1 MKKTLLFAYWN
12 RSKNFLNMK
21 KVFNYCFLLLLLNG
35 QYAREIDLRDFDKYF
50 KLLPQPQKIDIL
62 TGQGITQGSLRSI
75 FLKGG
80 SQKPVLDG
88 VLNSLQRAD
97 KPGPGVL
104 TMIISDDQAL
114 PNSSEGYI
122 LEIKNGQ
129 STINARGQAGLF
141 YGSQTL
147 LQMLE
152 DANDQQVSIPA
163 CRITDYP
170 DIAVRA
176 VHLDLKHHLDAG
188 FYYYQVIDRLARIK
202 VNAIIV
208 EFEDKLRFKKAP
220 VVGASHAIS
229 IEEFAAISRYAKER
243 NIEISPLVQGLGHAS
258 FILKHEKYKNLR
270 DNPGSD
276 WSFDAVNPETY
287 TLQFSLYEDAIAA
300 TPYGKYLHV
309 GGDEVGNLGMSEL
322 AKKSGLSAMQLQMQW
337 LQKVCAFAREHN
349 RIPIFWDDMVF
360 KLSGLYQ
367 TTWDPTVPTE
377 DVTKIWKDSIHRLDE
392 NLNLF
397 PPECVFMRWNYDSP
411 GILGNNKA
419 LDWYKKSNLKVMAAT
434 AAQTMWPML
443 PREKSNFQ
451 PIKDFC
457 KITSE
462 KKLSGILCTAWD
474 DCSPHFETYW
484 RGFHDFAF
492 FSWNYNDIKAGDV
505 HSIFRDRFYGAA
517 LKDSSSEFQDLM
529 EQSLLFWET
538 ALIEK
543 GHRNNYPEKI
553 ELIDLPD
560 PANAGKWSQVYG
572 KRINRA
578 KEETSRYEL
587 IKNRIQHAMKVARR
601 NEYSLALMNQINEL
615 QVYPSRLLL
624 LLEKYDRASP
634 GTAKQGL
641 KEQIKNYVNNF
652 DELKKNFEDTF
663 SKTRILN
670 NPDDYLLDQN
680 VHEHLANGSN
690 KSDWMHIYELA
701 MNKKLNNWLTN

>member
-1 MKKTLLFAYWN
+1 MKKI
-12 RSKNFLNMK
+12 
-21 KVFNYCFLLLLLNG
+21 FNYCFLLLLLNG
-35 QYAREIDLRDFDKYF
+35 QYAREIDLKDFEKYF
-50 KLLPQPQKIDIL
+50 KLLPQPQKIEIL

-80 SQKPVLDG
+80 SQKPVLYG
-88 VLNSLQRAD
+88 LLNSLQRTD

-114 PNSSEGYI
+114 PNSPEGYI

-152 DANDQQVSIPA
+152 DANDQQVAIPA
-163 CRITDYP
+163 CRITDFP

-202 VNAIIV
+202 INAIIV

-258 FILKHEKYKNLR
+258 FILKHETYKKLR

-397 PPECVFMRWNYDSP
+397 PPECVFMRWNYDTP
-411 GILGNNKA
+411 GILGNNNA

-492 FSWNYNDIKAGDV
+492 FSWNYNDIKVGDV
-505 HSIFRDRFYGAA
+505 HSIFRQRFYGAE

-529 EQSLLFWET
+529 EQALVFWET

-553 ELIDLPD
+553 ELIDLPN
-560 PANAGKWSQVYG
+560 PASAGKWSEVYG

-578 KEETSRYEL
+578 KEERSRYEL

-615 QVYPSRLLL
+615 QAYPSGLLL

-634 GTAKQGL
+634 ASSKQEVKG
-641 KEQIKNYVNNF
+641 QIKNYVNHF

>member
-1 MKKTLLFAYWN
+1 
-12 RSKNFLNMK
+12 MK

-35 QYAREIDLRDFDKYF
+35 QYTREIDLKDFEKHF
-50 KLLPQPQKIDIL
+50 KLLPQPQKIEIL
-62 TGQGITQGSLRSI
+62 TGQGIGHSSLRSI

-80 SQKPVLDG
+80 SQKPVLYG
-88 VLNSLQRAD
+88 VLNSLQRSD
-97 KPGPGVL
+97 KAGPGVL

-114 PNSSEGYI
+114 PNSPEGYI

-152 DANDQQVSIPA
+152 DANDQQVAIPA

-170 DIAVRA
+170 DIAFRA
-176 VHLDLKHHLDAG
+176 IHLDLKHHLDAG
-188 FYYYQVIDRLARIK
+188 FYYYQLIDRLAQIK
-202 VNAIIV
+202 INAIIV

-258 FILKHEKYKNLR
+258 FILKHEQYKKLR
-270 DNPGSD
+270 DNPASD
-276 WSFDAVNPETY
+276 WSFDAVNPDTY

-300 TPYGKYLHV
+300 TRYGKYLHV
-309 GGDEVGNLGMSEL
+309 GGDEVGNLGMSEQ
-322 AKKSGLSAMQLQMQW
+322 AKKSGLNAMQLQMQW
-337 LQKVCAFAREHN
+337 LQKVCAFARDHN

-367 TTWDPTVPTE
+367 TTWDPTVAAA
-377 DVTKIWKDSIHRLDE
+377 DVSRIWKDSIHRLDE

-397 PPECVFMRWNYDSP
+397 PPECVFMRWNYDTP
-411 GILGNNKA
+411 GILGNNNA

-434 AAQTMWPML
+434 AAQTMWPMM

-505 HSIFRDRFYGAA
+505 HSIFRQRFYGAE

-529 EQSLLFWET
+529 EQALVFWET

-560 PANAGKWSQVYG
+560 PANAGKWNEAYG
-572 KRINRA
+572 QRINRA

-587 IKNRIQHAMKVARR
+587 IKKRIQHAMKVARR
-601 NEYSLALMNQINEL
+601 NEYSLELMNQINEL
-615 QVYPSRLLL
+615 QVYPSGLLL
-624 LLEKYDRASP
+624 LLEKYDRSSP
-634 GTAKQGL
+634 GSSKQDIKG
-641 KEQIKNYVNNF
+641 QIKNYVNHF

-690 KSDWMHIYELA
+690 KSDWMNIYELA

>member
-1 MKKTLLFAYWN
+1 
-12 RSKNFLNMK
+12 MK

-35 QYAREIDLRDFDKYF
+35 QYIRGIDIKDFDKYF
-50 KLLPQPQKIDIL
+50 KLLPQPQKIEIL
-62 TGQGITQGSLRSI
+62 TGQGITHGSLRSI

-80 SQKPVLDG
+80 SQKPVLYG
-88 VLNSLQRAD
+88 LLSSLQRSD

-104 TMIISDDQAL
+104 TMIISDDQSL
-114 PNSSEGYI
+114 LNSPEGYI

-129 STINARGQAGLF
+129 AIINARSQAGLF

-152 DANDQQVSIPA
+152 DANDQQVAIPA
-163 CRITDYP
+163 CRITDFP
-170 DIAVRA
+170 DIAFRA

-188 FYYYQVIDRLARIK
+188 FYYYQAIDRLSRIK
-202 VNAIIV
+202 INAIIV

-220 VVGASHAIS
+220 LVGASHAIS
-229 IEEFAAISRYAKER
+229 IDEFAAISRYANER

-270 DNPGSD
+270 DNSKSD

-287 TLQFSLYEDAIAA
+287 ALQFSLYEDAIAA

-322 AKKSGLSAMQLQMQW
+322 AKKSGLNAMQLQMQW
-337 LQKVCAFAREHN
+337 LQKVCAFARDHN

-367 TTWDPTVPTE
+367 TTWDPIVPTD
-377 DVTKIWKDSIHRLDE
+377 DVARIWKDSIHRLDE

-397 PPECVFMRWNYDSP
+397 PPECVFMRWNYDTP
-411 GILGNNKA
+411 GLLGNSNA

-492 FSWNYNDIKAGDV
+492 FSWNYNEIKVGDV
-505 HSIFRDRFYGAA
+505 HSIFRHRFYGPE
-517 LKDSSSEFQDLM
+517 LKDSTSEFQDLM
-529 EQSLLFWET
+529 EQALVFWET

-543 GHRNNYPEKI
+543 GHRNNFPEKI

-560 PANAGKWSQVYG
+560 PSSGGKWSEVYG

-601 NEYSLALMNQINEL
+601 NEYSLALMNEINEL
-615 QVYPSRLLL
+615 QAYPSGLLL

-634 GTAKQGL
+634 GSAKQEL
-641 KEQIKNYVNNF
+641 KGQIKNYVNHF
-652 DELKKNFEDTF
+652 DELRKNFEDTF
-663 SKTRILN
+663 SKTRTLN

-690 KSDWMHIYELA
+690 KSDWMHVYELA
-701 MNKKLNNWLTN
+701 MNRKLNNWLTN

>member
-1 MKKTLLFAYWN
+1 
-12 RSKNFLNMK
+12 MK
-21 KVFNYCFLLLLLNG
+21 KVFNYFFLLLLLNG
-35 QYAREIDLRDFDKYF
+35 QYTREIDLKDFEKHF
-50 KLLPQPQKIDIL
+50 KLLPQPQKIEIL
-62 TGQGITQGSLRSI
+62 TGQGITHSSLRSI
-75 FLKGG
+75 FLKGV
-80 SQKPVLDG
+80 SQKPVLYG
-88 VLNSLQRAD
+88 VLNTLQRSD
-97 KPGPGVL
+97 RPGPGVL

-114 PNSSEGYI
+114 PSSPEGYI

-152 DANDQQVSIPA
+152 DANDQQVAIPA

-170 DIAVRA
+170 DIAFRA
-176 VHLDLKHHLDAG
+176 IHLDLKHHLDAG

-202 VNAIIV
+202 INAIIV

-258 FILKHEKYKNLR
+258 FILKHEQYKKLR
-270 DNPGSD
+270 DNPESD
-276 WSFDAVNPETY
+276 WSFDAVNPDTY

-309 GGDEVGNLGMSEL
+309 GGDEVGNLGMSEE

-337 LQKVCAFAREHN
+337 LQKVCAFARDHN

-367 TTWDPTVPTE
+367 TTWDSTVPLT
-377 DVTKIWKDSIHRLDE
+377 DVTRIWKDSIHRLDE

-397 PPECVFMRWNYDSP
+397 PPECVFMRWNYDTP
-411 GILGNNKA
+411 GILGNNNA

-462 KKLSGILCTAWD
+462 KKLNGILCTAWD

-492 FSWNYNDIKAGDV
+492 FSWNYNDIKAGDL
-505 HSIFRDRFYGAA
+505 HSIFRQRFYGAE
-517 LKDSSSEFQDLM
+517 LKDTSSEFQDLL
-529 EQSLLFWET
+529 EQALVFWET
-538 ALIEK
+538 AVLEK

-553 ELIDLPD
+553 ELINLPD
-560 PANAGKWSQVYG
+560 PGSGGKWSEVYAQ
-572 KRINRA
+572 RINRA
-578 KEETSRYEL
+578 KEERSRYEL
-587 IKNRIQHAMKVARR
+587 IKTRIQHAMKVSRR
-601 NEYSLALMNQINEL
+601 NEFSLALMNQINEL
-615 QVYPSRLLL
+615 QAYPSGLLL
-624 LLEKYDRASP
+624 LMEKYDRASS
-634 GTAKQGL
+634 GSAKQDL
-641 KEQIKNYVNNF
+641 KEQIKNYVNHF
-652 DELKKNFEDTF
+652 DVLKKNFEDTF

-690 KSDWMHIYELA
+690 KSDWMYIYELA

>member
-1 MKKTLLFAYWN
+1 MKKI
-12 RSKNFLNMK
+12 
-21 KVFNYCFLLLLLNG
+21 FNYCFLLLLLNG
-35 QYAREIDLRDFDKYF
+35 QYAREIDLKDFEKYF
-50 KLLPQPQKIDIL
+50 KLLPQPQKIEIL

-80 SQKPVLDG
+80 SQKPVLYG
-88 VLNSLQRAD
+88 LLNSLQRSD

-114 PNSSEGYI
+114 PNSPEGYI

-152 DANDQQVSIPA
+152 DANDQQVAIPA
-163 CRITDYP
+163 CRITDFP

-202 VNAIIV
+202 INAIIV

-258 FILKHEKYKNLR
+258 FILKHETYKNLR

-276 WSFDAVNPETY
+276 WSFDAVNPDTY
-287 TLQFSLYEDAIAA
+287 ELQFSLYEDAIAA

-397 PPECVFMRWNYDSP
+397 PPECVFMRWNYDTP
-411 GILGNNKA
+411 GILGNNNA

-492 FSWNYNDIKAGDV
+492 FSWNYNDIKVGDV
-505 HSIFRDRFYGAA
+505 HSIFRQRFYGAE
-517 LKDSSSEFQDLM
+517 LKDSTSEFQDLL
-529 EQSLLFWET
+529 EQALVFWET

-560 PANAGKWSQVYG
+560 PANAGKWSEVYA

-578 KEETSRYEL
+578 KEERSRYEL

-601 NEYSLALMNQINEL
+601 NEYSLSLMNQINEL
-615 QVYPSRLLL
+615 QAYPSGLLL
-624 LLEKYDRASP
+624 LLEKYDRAAPTSS
-634 GTAKQGL
+634 KQEIKG
-641 KEQIKNYVNNF
+641 QIKNYVNHF